1 MSKPKGYGEA
11 ALRQLKR
18 VCWEHRIKVVWSKP
32 LAKGTYQTLREL
44 LPAEAI
50 SNKKLYSALCCHTR
64 SPGYLQLLRTNAVRL
79 APGGEKADRV
89 TLEES
94 QFAVERLKASKRGKR
109 RYSPKPKGKAQ
120 NSNRPHKPAPAT
132 AKAGVQVRV
141 KARKVIHRD

>member
-64 SPGYLQLLRTNAVRL
+64 SPGYLQLLRTNAIRL
-79 APGGEKADRV
+79 APGGAKSERV
-89 TLEES
+89 THEES
-94 QFAVERLKASKRGKR
+94 QFAVERLKACKRSKR
-109 RYSPKPKGKAQ
+109 RYSPKPKPKNPNTTRQ
-120 NSNRPHKPAPAT
+120 PKPAKEP